1 MRFIKMLGL
10 AMVAAVAAMAL
21 VGAGSASATSTA
33 LCSAH
38 PEGETCKAGTAL
50 TGLQK
55 IDGLQILGAGV
66 LTTSL
71 GNIQCLNGHIKATIP
86 NATLVTGSSLLGKIN
101 VFTYLECESKL
112 TGCSGKTALITTTV
126 EPEFH
131 LLYTELN
138 LGTLTVLKPST
149 TVEILNC
156 PLVGTIKCKFAEN
169 DTVTGTVH
177 NLHDEGA
184 GLKILPVALF
194 KAAPI
199 TGPGG
204 GLCPKSG
211 TLTTAFE
218 LKYLETATIEKPV
231 FIAK

>member
-1 MRFIKMLGL
+1 MRLIKMLGL
-10 AMVAAVAAMAL
+10 AMVGAIAAMAL
-21 VGAGSASATSTA
+21 VGAGSASATTTA

-38 PEGETCKAGTAL
+38 PEGETCKAGTEL
-50 TGLQK
+50 SGLQN
-55 IDGLQILGAGV
+55 IDGLQILGIGV
-66 LTTSL
+66 LKTSL
-71 GNIQCLNGHIKATIP
+71 GEIQCKGGHIKAHIP
-86 NATLVTGSSLLGKIN
+86 NASLAAGSLLGTIK

-112 TGCSGKTALITTTV
+112 IGCSGKVANVTTTS

-138 LGTLTVLKPST
+138 LGTLTVLKPAT

-169 DTVTGTVH
+169 DTVAGTVH
-177 NLHDEGA
+177 NLHNEGA
-184 GLKILPVALF
+184 GLKILPVVKF
-194 KAAPI
+194 TEAPI

-211 TLTTAFE
+211 KLTTAFE
-218 LKYLETATIEKPV
+218 LKYLEGTTEKPV

>member
-1 MRFIKMLGL
+1 MRLIKMLGL

-21 VGAGSASATSTA
+21 VGAGSASATTTA

-38 PEGETCKAGTAL
+38 PEGETCKAGTEL
-50 TGLQK
+50 SGLQNL
-55 IDGLQILGAGV
+55 DGLQILGAAV

-71 GNIQCLNGHIKATIP
+71 GSFQCLGGHIKAHIP
-86 NATLVTGSSLLGKIN
+86 NASLATGSLLGTIN
-101 VFTYLECESKL
+101 VITVLECESKL
-112 TGCSGKTALITTTV
+112 TGCSGKKANVTTTV
-126 EPEFH
+126 TPEFH

-138 LGTLTVLKPST
+138 LGTLSVLKPAT

-169 DTVTGTVH
+169 DTITGTVH

-184 GLKILPVALF
+184 GLKILPVVLF

-211 TLTTAFE
+211 TLTSAFE
-218 LKYLETATIEKPV
+218 LKYLEGVNEKPV